1 MAKIIQLDTSRK
13 RPRAAGPEKRT
24 GCEHK
29 EVIAYTVYR
38 TVCCS
43 ICGAELDPF
52 DVLLDMIKGYIPSGA
67 DDAEERKL
75 LREVE
80 KRRPL
85 EPEKK
90 GT

>member
-1 MAKIIQLDTSRK
+1 MAKIIQLDTPRK